1 MKSILPKTLLG
12 IFTPCLIAVLS
23 ACRKKETKPPALP
36 PAEVSVVTAAAE
48 RVNRTI
54 ELPGRINSVREA
66 QVRARA
72 TGILLKR
79 LFEEGSNVKEG
90 QILFEIDP
98 APLQAS
104 LNSAKASMAK
114 AEAAL
119 NESKATVDRYKE
131 LVPINAISKQVYDQA
146 VAAFGQNEGELLAA
160 EAVVQTAE
168 LNLSYAQVVA
178 PISGRIGKALVTEG
192 ALVSATEA
200 TQLAVIRQLDPVY
213 PNVA

>member
-1 MKSILPKTLLG
+1 MGYHFHTTLFCVGTL
-12 IFTPCLIAVLS
+12 TLSVLLS
-23 ACRKKETKPPALP
+23 ACGKKDSKPPAPP
-36 PAEVSVVTAAAE
+36 PAEVSVMTVASE
-48 RVNRTI
+48 RVNRMT
-54 ELPGRINSVREA
+54 ELPGRISSVREA

-79 LFEEGSNVKEG
+79 VFEEGSNVKEG
-90 QILFEIDP
+90 QVLFEIDP

-119 NESKATVDRYKE
+119 NESKATVARYKE

-146 VAAFGQNEGELLAA
+146 VAALGQNEAELLAA
-160 EAVVQTAE
+160 KAAVDTAT
-168 LNLSYAQVVA
+168 LNLSYVHVNA

-200 TQLAVIRQLDPVY
+200 TQLAM
-213 PNVA
+213 NN